1 MRQITMQAVLSLMN
15 GKNYKSGNTHVANN
29 ALYLHGNKIAELR
42 DGELWISS
50 AGWETN
56 TTKERLNGLPGVRIT
71 QKNWRWYLNGNHW
84 QGQWIK
90 VER

>member
-1 MRQITMQAVLSLMN
+1 MRQVTKNAVNALMN
-15 GKNYKSGNTHVANN
+15 GYNYKCGNTQVFNRAM
-29 ALYLHGNKIAELR
+29 YLHGNKIAEIR
-42 DGELWISS
+42 DGELWITNAEWSS
-50 AGWETN
+50 N

-71 QKNWRWYLNGNHW
+71 QKNWEWYLNGNHW